1 LIWKTTFTYFLID
14 ILQLQNHVKTKV
26 LVHKRDRSLRI
37 SHSSIFILIIN
48 YIPLSRVASG
58 QLQVLNQLLQDFSVD
73 QGNHDEWV
81 YIWNSIFSAKKAY
94 ISLKGVLPV
103 SLMFNWM
110 WKSCVPG
117 KISFFLWLLLH
128 DRLNT
133 RNLLRRKRRILDDY
147 SCVLCQTATEETL
160 QHLFF
165 LCPFSMQCWN
175 FLGISWDSSLN
186 ITEMVLRARQSFG
199 LIVFREIS
207 MVASWCIWLH
217 RKSLIFDGGA
227 LSVGRW
233 KQCFKEEFSLVLRRA
248 KPSLNLELD
257 SWFCNKFL

>member
-110 WKSCVPG
+110 WKSYV
-117 KISFFLWLLLH
+117 
-128 DRLNT
+128 
-133 RNLLRRKRRILDDY
+133 
-147 SCVLCQTATEETL
+147 
-160 QHLFF
+160 
-165 LCPFSMQCWN
+165 
-175 FLGISWDSSLN
+175 
-186 ITEMVLRARQSFG
+186 
-199 LIVFREIS
+199 
-207 MVASWCIWLH
+207 
-217 RKSLIFDGGA
+217 
-227 LSVGRW
+227 
-233 KQCFKEEFSLVLRRA
+233 
-248 KPSLNLELD
+248 
-257 SWFCNKFL
+257 